1 MRRAAVVLLLLIATS
16 GCLRRDTTDPN
27 VIVLAVQSSPNN
39 MDPRFA
45 TDDASQKIG
54 QLIYDSLL
62 GLDDHLRTIPRVAE
76 SFEQV
81 DDLTYIARLHQGVHF
96 HDGHE
101 LTAAD
106 VVYTF
111 GGMIDPRSAFPLR
124 GGYREL
130 ASVTARDRYTVVF
143 RLKQPFVSF
152 PIDLVP
158 LPVIP
163 DGAGPELRDRPDGT
177 GPYRFVKYDVDD
189 RIELSPFDAYWQGRP
204 KNDGLVIKIV
214 PDDIMRGL
222 ELQKGTV
229 DLVVNDLGPDVAY
242 PLFSDSRLQHV
253 ETPGV
258 DYQYVGVNTA
268 DPILKD
274 VRVRQALAYAIDRRA
289 IIDYLRRGL
298 ATPAS
303 GMLPPLSW
311 AFAADERTYPYD
323 PARARQ
329 LLDEAGY
336 PMPPA
341 GNRSQSRFRLTLK
354 IANTQEFQTLQAATI
369 QRNFRDIGVDLDVR
383 TYEFATLFNDVINGN
398 FQLYTLQ
405 WTAGSM
411 ADPDILRRVFHSKQ
425 TPPIG
430 FNRGHYSNPRVD
442 MLLDEAAASTDA
454 ARRLALFQEVQR
466 IVAVD
471 VPYISLW
478 NKTTF
483 LVAQRSLSG
492 LRLSPLAEL
501 LFLRDVS
508 RAPAAAN

>member
-1 MRRAAVVLLLLIATS
+1 MRRTAALLLLLASTG
-16 GCLRRDTTDPN
+16 GCLRRASSNPN

-39 MDPRFA
+39 LDPRYA

-62 GLDDHLRTIPRVAE
+62 GLDDHLQTVPRLAE
-76 SFEQV
+76 SFEHP
-81 DDLTYIARLHQGVHF
+81 DDLTYVARLHQGVRF

-111 GGMIDPRSAFPLR
+111 GGMINPDSPYPLR

-143 RLKQPFVSF
+143 TLKQPFVSF
-152 PIDLVP
+152 PVNLVP
-158 LPVIP
+158 LPILP
-163 DGAGPELRDRPDGT
+163 DGAGPELHDHPDGT

-189 RIELSPFDAYWQGRP
+189 RIELSAFDGYWQGPP

-222 ELQKGTV
+222 ELQKATV
-229 DLVVNDLGPDVAY
+229 DLVVNDLGPDIAY
-242 PLFSDSRLQHV
+242 PLFGDSRLRHV

-274 VRVRQALAYAIDRRA
+274 ARVRQALAYAIDRRS

-298 ATPAS
+298 ATPAA

-311 AFAADERTYPYD
+311 AFAADEQTYPYD

-329 LLDEAGY
+329 LLDDAGY
-336 PMPPA
+336 PMPSGDGPR
-341 GNRSQSRFRLTLK
+341 GRFHLTLK

-369 QRNFRDIGVDLDVR
+369 QQNFRAVGVELDVR
-383 TYEFATLFNDVINGN
+383 TYEFATLFNDVREGN

-411 ADPDILRRVFHSKQ
+411 ADPDILRRVCHSKQ
-425 TPPIG
+425 APPIG
-430 FNRGHYSNPRVD
+430 FNR
-442 MLLDEAAASTDA
+442 
-454 ARRLALFQEVQR
+454 
-466 IVAVD
+466 
-471 VPYISLW
+471 
-478 NKTTF
+478 
-483 LVAQRSLSG
+483 
-492 LRLSPLAEL
+492 
-501 LFLRDVS
+501 
-508 RAPAAAN
+508 